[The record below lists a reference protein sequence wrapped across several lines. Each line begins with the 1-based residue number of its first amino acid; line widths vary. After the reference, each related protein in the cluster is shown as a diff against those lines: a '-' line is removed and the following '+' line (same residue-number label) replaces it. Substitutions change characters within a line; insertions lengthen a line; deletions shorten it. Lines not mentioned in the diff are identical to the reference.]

1 MTYLTQGGELLK
13 DGVDGLVQLLH
24 LFAVFLL
31 CLHGCWNT
39 DLFSSS
45 WDSAVSNAGGPNGRQ
60 SRSISPRVVTILST
74 PFRETCADEFEEPI
88 QGCTEAVKEEVSICG
103 ESIQWWSI
111 ESDS

>member
-1 MTYLTQGGELLK
+1 MSLSVCQEICVCQKCQDFGN
-13 DGVDGLVQLLH
+13 VRFWQH
-24 LFAVFLL
+24 
-31 CLHGCWNT
+31 W
-39 DLFSSS
+39 
-45 WDSAVSNAGGPNGRQ
+45 Q

-74 PFRETCADEFEEPI
+74 PFRESCADEFEEPI